1 MGCVGTNYI
10 MTPDSVEMTTTTSV
24 VPPVALTRKESAT
37 EQPQTIIMDIWPAQE
52 YRHVEL
58 RFSFLP
64 VPEERHELVWIWL
77 HAICIKHGVHLGAIT
92 PHRQAIATM
101 KFDHYNSITIDIQ
114 KDLRFHLR
122 LNDHLI

>member
-1 MGCVGTNYI
+1 
-10 MTPDSVEMTTTTSV
+10 
-24 VPPVALTRKESAT
+24 
-37 EQPQTIIMDIWPAQE
+37 MDIWPAQE